1 LAFARGGR
9 MSYQIWNVGTLRPYK
24 LKSYPFKLQAYIW
37 CWLNG
42 YVYKA
47 GRLGY
52 ILDER
57 VEIWK
62 VEE

>member
-1 LAFARGGR
+1 
-9 MSYQIWNVGTLRPYK
+9 MKYQIWTKGKDNMGLVKTY
-24 LKSYPFKLQAYIW
+24 SFKLQAYIW

-47 GRLGY
+47 GRFGY

-57 VEIWK
+57 VEIWE

>member
-1 LAFARGGR
+1 
-9 MSYQIWNVGTLRPYK
+9 MSYQIWNVGTFRPYK

-47 GRLGY
+47 GKFGY

-57 VEIWK
+57 VEIWE